1 MNNKKIDEMATTE
14 FNAIVDAFIERE
26 SQDCGELPANVF
38 YDALENIFR
47 NPEEATTVELEAQVI
62 GSELQFALP
71 DIALPG
77 ITVHNNQIMINN
89 VRFVV
94 RLSPVAVA

>member
-77 ITVHNNQIMINN
+77 ITVHNNN